1 MGGSFRSPPPNNCS
15 RFIDSR
21 ILDASADSFRK
32 GLLCF
37 PIGLLALFG
46 TSGLLF
52 VVQMWSTHQSRHS
65 DSNLEFI
72 FHLVLVTKGAKELN
86 KVYQM
91 AKMEAAIHG
100 VVLSESEP
108 EIEHEVAAQQW
119 FQTTEIQPCKF
130 LPVVFACLLVRYLFL
145 NVIWS

>member
-1 MGGSFRSPPPNNCS
+1 MWEVVFVLLLPTIAPGLALT
-15 RFIDSR
+15 R

-52 VVQMWSTHQSRHS
+52 VVQMWEYYQSRHS

-72 FHLVLVTKGAKELN
+72 FHLVLVTKGAKRTN

-91 AKMEAAIHG
+91 AKNG
-100 VVLSESEP
+100 SCNPWGRS
-108 EIEHEVAAQQW
+108 
-119 FQTTEIQPCKF
+119 K
-130 LPVVFACLLVRYLFL
+130 
-145 NVIWS
+145 